1 MAVVEIVPISAL
13 QDNYIWLLK
22 SGGEAVCV
30 DPGDAVPVSDYLQ
43 ANGLELVQIWIT
55 HHHHDHT
62 GGVAALKAQFPD
74 CRVYGHT
81 DIEADCQVGEG
92 DRIGFAGGIAEV
104 WETPGHTDK
113 HIGYIWQEGGQTHVF
128 CGDTLFSA
136 GCGQVFSGTAKQLY
150 RSLQRYRAMP
160 GQTLFYPTHE
170 YTAAN
175 LKFAA
180 WIEPDNTDIPQA
192 LSDAVNTPTLPV
204 YLSRELKIN
213 PFLRV
218 NEQAVRERVSH
229 LAGMDEDDDAAIFTA
244 MRTLKN
250 QF

>member
-1 MAVVEIVPISAL
+1 MVDIIPISAL
-13 QDNYIWLLK
+13 QDNYIWLLR
-22 SGGEAVCV
+22 SGGQAICV
-30 DPGDAVPVSDYLQ
+30 DPGDARPVSDYLQ

-62 GGVAALKAQFPD
+62 GGIVALKAQFPN

-81 DIEADCQVGEG
+81 DIEADCFVGEG
-92 DRIGFAGGIAEV
+92 DRIGFADGTAEV

-113 HIGYIWQEGGQTHVF
+113 HIGYIWREAGKTHVF

-136 GCGQVFSGTAKQLY
+136 GCGRIFSGTAEQLY
-150 RSLQRYRAMP
+150 ASLQRYRVMP
-160 GQTLFYPTHE
+160 EQTLFYPTHE

-180 WIEPDNTDIPQA
+180 WIEPDNADIRQA

-229 LAGMDEDDDAAIFTA
+229 LSKTAVEGDDVAVFTA
-244 MRTLKN
+244 MRALKN